1 MLRVGELLPEPAPEA
16 SAAKRPTVRDS
27 VKLGDRRRERTMAQ
41 CLRRFDSNAV
51 GIDHTDRFRRRGF
64 PGGPG
69 SPALRF
75 DLGDTVRFD
84 LGGMFADA
92 R

>member
-1 MLRVGELLPEPAPEA
+1 
-16 SAAKRPTVRDS
+16 
-27 VKLGDRRRERTMAQ
+27 MAQ

-69 SPALRF
+69 SPA
-75 DLGDTVRFD
+75 VRFD
-84 LGGMFADA
+84 LGGIFADA